1 MEIPPISDCR
11 HSQQRPTSP
20 GDPYCDRLLPVSAG
34 FRRLD
39 ERFQAQRAMKSAAK
53 LIEQRRLQ
61 AERLSRQLGDGKV
74 NPWGEDSFSVFSLA
88 FDDGCH

>member
-1 MEIPPISDCR
+1 MEILPISDCR

-20 GDPYCDRLLPVSAG
+20 GNPYCDRLLPVPAG

-61 AERLSRQLGDGKV
+61 AERLSRQLGDGKA
-74 NPWGEDSFSVFSLA
+74 NPWERGLNSPFQPCLR
-88 FDDGCH
+88 